1 MINVVNA
8 AEDIAK
14 VFHND
19 AFSLEEWKTYISKYF
34 PNDADLFIND
44 MKQMIEDGGYSLDRD
59 FLPLLNNVW
68 KDEES
73 RLHAINTYC
82 TVTKNLDDKIKKSFG
97 KSIDVTI
104 VLYLGLC
111 NGAGWALELD
121 AKPYILLGI
130 EKILELGWFDI
141 NSMPGLVFHELG
153 HMYQKQYGILERKFN
168 SYKKKY
174 LWQLFTEGIAMHFEQ
189 MVVGDDQ
196 YFHQDKNGWKEWMD
210 NHFVPIKK
218 DYSIDLN
225 SMNPSNQ
232 RYFGDWVTYDGFGD
246 AGYYLGAK
254 FIDYLLKN
262 YSFDDLLKMNI
273 DAVSNEFDSFV
284 QNN

>member
-8 AEDIAK
+8 AEDIIN

-19 AFSLEEWKTYISKYF
+19 AFSLDEWKTYISKYF

-68 KDEES
+68 KDEQS
-73 RLHAINTYC
+73 RLHAINAFC
-82 TVTKNLDDKIKKSFG
+82 TVTKDLDDKINKIFG

-121 AKPYILLGI
+121 DKPYILLGI

-141 NSMPGLVFHELG
+141 ISMQGLVFHELG
-153 HMYQKQYGILERKFN
+153 HMYQKQYGTLERKFN
-168 SYKKKY
+168 SNKKKY

-189 MVVGDDQ
+189 MVVGDDK
-196 YFHQDKNGWKEWMD
+196 YFHQDKNGWIEWMD
-210 NHFVPIKK
+210 NHFVQIKK
-218 DYSIDLN
+218 DYYVDLN

-254 FIDYLLKN
+254 FIDYLLKK
-262 YSFDDLLKMNI
+262 YPFDDLLKMNI